1 MSLANVI
8 HKDVRREERYLKTIG
23 RYNKTEADVFPR
35 LLGITTKAVDLDGDF
50 LGEVFMQMELG
61 SSFAGQ
67 FFTPFAISHMI
78 AQMNLDGVES
88 IVERDGFITVC
99 EPSCGAGGMVIACAR
114 ALQDMKLN
122 YQKTMHVTAID
133 VDNTAAYMALIQL
146 SLLHIPAVV
155 VVGNTLT
162 LEERERLYTLS
173 HYIGAWDSR
182 LANKHARE
190 AASTVLQPHSDP
202 VVEHDGVS
210 AVGEA
215 TQLPLFNVA

>member
-61 SSFAGQ
+61 SSFSGQ
-67 FFTPFAISHMI
+67 FFTPFSLSHMI
-78 AQMNLDGVES
+78 AKMNLDGVES

-114 ALQDMKLN
+114 TLRDMKLN
-122 YQKTMHVTAID
+122 YQQTMHVTAID
-133 VDNTAAYMALIQL
+133 VDNTAAYMAFIQL

-162 LEERERLYTLS
+162 LEERERLYTFS
-173 HYIGAWDSR
+173 HHKGAWDLR
-182 LANKHARE
+182 LANKRSRDAGTVPQKPDTE
-190 AASTVLQPHSDP
+190 LGNGMASLS
-202 VVEHDGVS
+202 EN
-210 AVGEA
+210 
-215 TQLPLFNVA
+215 TQLTLFEVA